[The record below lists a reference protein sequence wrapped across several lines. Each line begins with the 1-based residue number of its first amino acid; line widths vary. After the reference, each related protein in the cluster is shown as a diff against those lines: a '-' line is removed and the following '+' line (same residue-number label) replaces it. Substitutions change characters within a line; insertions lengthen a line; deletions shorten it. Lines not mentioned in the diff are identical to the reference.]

1 MSTSVSAQSS
11 CQPASAQPAMQRDLS
26 LAVAATCTAQQL
38 RDRVRAVLG
47 DRSNGLEA
55 VTVLSETSW
64 LELSLA
70 ARRRLGML
78 PDQKKVLLRVLIR
91 DLEHAMTSAQ
101 ANELRDEIYAALH
114 EGTVSTWT
122 SREML

>member
-1 MSTSVSAQSS
+1 
-11 CQPASAQPAMQRDLS
+11 MQRDLS
-26 LAVAATCTAQQL
+26 LAVAATCSAQEL
-38 RDRVRAVLG
+38 GDKVRAVLG
-47 DRSNGLEA
+47 DRSNALDA
-55 VTVLSETSW
+55 VTVLSEISW

-78 PDQKKVLLRVLIR
+78 PDQKKVLLRLVIR
-91 DLEHAMTSAQ
+91 DPEHTLTSAQ

>member
-1 MSTSVSAQSS
+1 MSTSVTAQSS
-11 CQPASAQPAMQRDLS
+11 CPAPAQPAMQRDLS
-26 LAVAATCTAQQL
+26 LAVAATCTAQEL
-38 RDRVRAVLG
+38 GDKVRAVLG
-47 DRSNGLEA
+47 DRSNALDA
-55 VTVLSETSW
+55 VTVLAEISW

-78 PDQKKVLLRVLIR
+78 PDQKKVLLRLVIR
-91 DLEHAMTSAQ
+91 DPEHTMTSAQ
-101 ANELRDEIYAALH
+101 ANELRDEIYSALH